1 MQGIILTIDKEE
13 LESIISRA
21 VETALLSA
29 GFRQEESK
37 PADDEILIMRSPDVC
52 RYLNM
57 KMSTLYQL
65 THKKEIPFYKKRKML
80 NFKKEEIDQWL
91 ADGKQHTI
99 REQNIAREFRIAKL
113 GKKRMKTID
122 Y

>member
-1 MQGIILTIDKEE
+1 MQGIILTLDKEE
-13 LESIISRA
+13 LETIISRA
-21 VETALLSA
+21 VETALQSA
-29 GFRQEESK
+29 GFGREENK
-37 PADDEILIMRSPDVC
+37 PADDEMLIMRSPDLC
-52 RYLNM
+52 KYLNM

-65 THKKEIPFYKKRKML
+65 THKREIPFYKRRKIL
-80 NFKKEEIDQWL
+80 SFKKDEIDQWL

-99 REQNIAREFRIAKL
+99 REENTAREFRIAKL

>member
-13 LESIISRA
+13 LKNIISRA

-29 GFRQEESK
+29 GFSREENK
-37 PADDEILIMRSPDVC
+37 PADDEMLIMRSPDVC
-52 RYLNM
+52 KYLNM

-99 REQNIAREFRIAKL
+99 REQNIVREIRIAQL
-113 GKKRMKTID
+113 DKKKKQTIG

>member
-1 MQGIILTIDKEE
+1 MQGIILTLDKEE

-21 VETALLSA
+21 VETALQSA
-29 GFRQEESK
+29 GIGREETK
-37 PADDEILIMRSPDVC
+37 PADEGMLIMRSPDLC
-52 RYLNM
+52 KYLNM

-99 REQNIAREFRIAKL
+99 REQNIVREIRIAQL
-113 GKKRMKTID
+113 DKKKKQTIG